1 MRRRVSRAALFL
13 GILFAFLLPL
23 ASSAPATPW
32 TPSANAVGDARCTVE
47 DVQFANEKELHELL
61 GELADT
67 TYMRLFPVDL
77 NRPCK
82 FWTKP
87 DAEAGAEEAQT
98 CSAAPPETG
107 ADAGGFADAGTSPP

>member
-47 DVQFANEKELHELL
+47 DVQFANEKELRELL

-82 FWTKP
+82 FWGK
-87 DAEAGAEEAQT
+87 DAGAGAEE
-98 CSAAPPETG
+98 
-107 ADAGGFADAGTSPP
+107 

>member
-82 FWTKP
+82 FWGK
-87 DAEAGAEEAQT
+87 DAGAGAEEETPSCAAGDASDADEEPA
-98 CSAAPPETG
+98 SAA
-107 ADAGGFADAGTSPP
+107 FSHSS